1 MDRKDSQKVDGVQ
14 LIRTIANK
22 DKDEEAA
29 KKALDLFVSSF
40 ESKIKKRVEI
50 LAIIQIAIIISLSIL
65 LYTVRFYQIEDII
78 YVGVIHALLVWLPL
92 YIKARML

>member
-1 MDRKDSQKVDGVQ
+1 MLTLIPKPLVKIEIMDRKDSQKVDGVQ
-14 LIRTIANK
+14 LIRTIADK

-50 LAIIQIAIIISLSIL
+50 LALNYGYNENVA
-65 LYTVRFYQIEDII
+65 FE
-78 YVGVIHALLVWLPL
+78 A
-92 YIKARML
+92 YITITA